1 MDKRCIG
8 TSAIGIRTPIIK
20 SGDDLVKI
28 TVNSLLDAAINHNI
42 KFNNKD
48 IICLTEGIVAKAENN
63 YATINDIALDIKNKF
78 KSDHIGVVFPIFSRN
93 RFSLCLKAVARA
105 TKKITLLLNFP
116 FDEVG
121 NPVLDNTLL
130 KKHNINPYT
139 DLICEKEFNKNFK
152 GFIHPF
158 TNVDIVDYYK
168 NIILEENCKVE
179 VIFSNNS
186 KDILNYTKDI
196 LVSNVHQ
203 RYKTKKELI
212 SNANKLFLLS
222 DILNTKINKSGFN
235 SKYGLLG
242 SNMATDNSLKLFP
255 ESGSEIVLNIQKE
268 MKRIT
273 GKNFEVMVY

>member
-105 TKKITLLLNFP
+105 TKKITLLLNF
-116 FDEVG
+116 
-121 NPVLDNTLL
+121 
-130 KKHNINPYT
+130 
-139 DLICEKEFNKNFK
+139 K

-255 ESGSEIVLNIQKE
+255 ESGSEIVLIIQKE